1 MATTHIQPMKVEY
14 NYLTRQFQ
22 SDAELTPRI
31 MEDIQREVDRG
42 EWTLGP
48 QVQEFEEAWAGVV
61 GSKYAIGVSNGTDA
75 LFLLLKAH
83 GIGPGDRVMTVPNT
97 FLATVGAIIQA
108 GATPVFCDIGDDYNI
123 DWKQAAEIHK
133 KEPVQAI
140 IPVHWG
146 GRVVSD
152 EVPGKLRRPPDSL
165 TSPKDTK
172 RPVIIED
179 AAQAIGARPAGTMF
193 DGAGF
198 SLHPLKNV
206 NVWGDGGMVT
216 TDDEG
221 IADFIRLVRN
231 HGLKDRDTW
240 EIAGFNHRLSTIQ
253 AIVGLRVLPTLR
265 QINSSRLDNA
275 ERYIRAFISAGL
287 NEITLPSVNIN
298 GRNAYH
304 LFQVEVKNRNNL
316 LVHLQTH
323 GVEAK
328 VHYPFPLHLQPAM
341 KAMNH
346 KRGDFPRAEK
356 FALNHI
362 TLPCHQY
369 IEPRHVE
376 YVAAVMDEFYHGGTE
391 TEGD

>member
-1 MATTHIQPMKVEY
+1 MATTHIQPMKVPY

-133 KEPVQAI
+133 KKPVQAI

-146 GRVVSD
+146 GRVVSF
-152 EVPGKLRRPPDSL
+152 EGMSPSLRKPQDAL

-172 RPVIIED
+172 RPIIIED

-193 DGAGF
+193 DGGGF

-221 IADFIRLVRN
+221 IADFIRLIRN

-253 AIVGLRVLPTLR
+253 AIVGLRVLPTL
-265 QINSSRLDNA
+265 QWLNT
-275 ERYIRAFISAGL
+275 ERAHIAGRYQGYFMGMP
-287 NEITLPSVNIN
+287 EITLPPVTIDH
-298 GRNAYH
+298 AYH
-304 LFQVEVKNRNNL
+304 LFQVEAKNRNNL

-328 VHYPFPLHLQPAM
+328 VHYPYPLHLQPAM
-341 KAMNH
+341 NAMGH

-362 TLPCHQY
+362 TFPCHQY

-391 TEGD
+391 TEGDE